1 MEIILIGI
9 NHKTAPVE
17 VREKCALSRD
27 EMKSFLEEFTSFPGV
42 QEGLVLSTCNRMEIL
57 FVSDCEAE
65 NLNKVKVLLSKFGGI
80 TLDQL
85 TPHLYVYQGLNA
97 VRHLFQVASSL
108 DSMIIGEPQ
117 ILGQVKEAYRQA
129 VANKKTKLVLN
140 KLLHRSFSI
149 AKRVRTET
157 KIAHQAVSVSFAA
170 VELAQKIL
178 GDLEEKRILLVG
190 AGDMCELAARHF
202 LCQGVQEIWVTNRT
216 LARAEELAR
225 EFQGKAIP
233 FAEFPQVLREVDIVL
248 SSTGSSH
255 YIIGKHQVSEA
266 MRSRKNR
273 PMFFIDIAVP
283 RDVEPAI
290 HEMDNVYLYNIDDL
304 EGVVESN
311 REERKKE
318 VEKAEAIIAQGVM
331 DFNRWLKSLEVIPT
345 IQALRQRMENI
356 CKQELEK
363 TFPRLQ
369 GISEAQRQN
378 LELMTQAIIS
388 KILHRPITLLK
399 RGDREGHGKFYLEM
413 TRKIFDLD
421 EDNGNSDEEES

>member
-9 NHKTAPVE
+9 NYRTAPVE
-17 VREKCALSRD
+17 VREKFSIPRD
-27 EMKSFLEEFTSFPGV
+27 EIEGFLDELTSLPGV

-57 FVSDCEAE
+57 YVSNFETDNINNVEYLLAKTGE
-65 NLNKVKVLLSKFGGI
+65 MTLGELNPF
-80 TLDQL
+80 
-85 TPHLYVYQGLNA
+85 LYRHRGLNA

-129 VANKKTKLVLN
+129 VMNKKTKLVLN
-140 KLLHRSFSI
+140 KLLHRSFSV

-178 GDLEEKRILLVG
+178 GDLEQKRILLVG

-202 LCQGVQEIWVTNRT
+202 LCQGVREIWVTNRT

-225 EFQGKAIP
+225 DFQGKAIP
-233 FAEFPQVLREVDIVL
+233 FAEFPQYLREVDIVL
-248 SSTGSSH
+248 TSTGSSH
-255 YIIGKHQVSEA
+255 YIIEKNQVSEA
-266 MRSRKNR
+266 IRRRKNR

-283 RDVEPAI
+283 RDVDPAI
-290 HEMDNVYLYNIDDL
+290 HEIDNVYLYNIDDL

-311 REERKKE
+311 REERKNE
-318 VEKAEAIIAQGVM
+318 VQKAERIIDQGM
-331 DFNRWLKSLEVIPT
+331 RDFNRWLKNLEVVPT
-345 IQALRQRMENI
+345 ILALRQRMENI
-356 CKQELEK
+356 CKQEMEK

-369 GISEAQRQN
+369 GISEEERQN

-421 EDNGNSDEEES
+421 EENGTSDEEES